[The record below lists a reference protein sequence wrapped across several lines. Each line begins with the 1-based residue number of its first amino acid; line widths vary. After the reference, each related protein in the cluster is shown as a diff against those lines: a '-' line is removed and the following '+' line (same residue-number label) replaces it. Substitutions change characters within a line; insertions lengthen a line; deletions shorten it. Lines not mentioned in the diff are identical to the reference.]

1 MLDELVQGPLVFGTA
16 FVSVDRE
23 AFPALGRHLARRCE
37 QTGRRAIVAAA
48 APVADVWQQLAS
60 RLGVLES
67 ADQPEPRIDGID
79 VAAKLAQ
86 ATMGSVVVVAE
97 HRPTAWGRTI
107 RQQLARLAAD
117 AQNRILLV
125 VMSPPATT
133 GGALGTQP
141 VADSSTRPGAGHPGF
156 GDERR
161 LDDPTRPV
169 ALSIELPGLTPAE
182 CRRWWAAVVAQ
193 DDFVSQPRFGRL
205 AALDQWWQSARERPV
220 AEQARMPRLKGSPGK
235 LLEYARAAEQALTA
249 AQAEALV
256 SAEARQTL
264 IERGLVTCDETGA
277 ITAQDCAAGTALSTA
292 QRRRLAAVLAGGATG
307 RQRAA
312 TPTRVDPW
320 SLIRA
325 CEIYAELGHPAR
337 AERHAHEALRGLG
350 DSVARQDLWLRWE
363 IAVERLTEQE
373 GAARDDAD
381 ALRLE
386 RLLRSAELALE
397 LGDCD
402 RADALVRQGMTI
414 DAERFDVLLLHGRAS
429 TARGDVTTA
438 ALSVSR
444 ALSAAPTTADRARA
458 AGLMATVCQAGGDP
472 EQAAR
477 YALEAVELSAD
488 AATRLEG
495 RNVLGK
501 LVLAR
506 EAWAEAERHFAA
518 DAYEAALAGER
529 EAELRARLNRA
540 IAVLYLGR
548 RDRARTMLEEVMV
561 DGERYS
567 VPRAVAFALSNLA
580 AIAIVQHQYE
590 RALALSEQAIEV
602 RRRIGG
608 RLGMVQPITN
618 LAELRL
624 QLGLV
629 DEAEQGLRF
638 GLQACGQDLPPS
650 RYAYFAKASACVH
663 LARGETGAAAN
674 KIATAISGA
683 TSSGDRAVLAQC
695 HRLNARL
702 ALEDGDL
709 ARARTA
715 LDQAATLRHT
725 TFGEA
730 ELAVLEAM
738 YARASGGPLDDVA
751 REALT
756 LAQRADDPES
766 LRDAH
771 VLLHHAQ
778 LLAGD
783 LAAGQSH
790 LRRALAERD
799 RVAAALP
806 GSVRGRY
813 LARRELAELYE
824 LEANAA
830 TVGGVGMAGAGTG
843 KGRANRRAAS
853 TQVETSAVRPI
864 RRMVGDSPPMRA
876 LRGTIKRVAPTDAT
890 VLITGE
896 TGTGKELVAEA
907 VHRASARRNGPLVKV
922 NCAALVETLLLSELF
937 GHEKGAFT
945 GASARRR
952 GRFEVAEG
960 GTLFLDEIGD
970 ISARTQVA
978 LLRVLQDGTFERV
991 GGCTQLHANVRI
1003 VCATHRDL
1011 KAMVE
1016 RGEFREDLYYRL
1028 CGVALEVPPLCD
1040 RLGDLPRL
1048 AEALLVEANRTSGI
1062 DQKPLSRAA
1071 LQALSRHRWP
1081 GNVRELENALRVAA
1095 LFAAGPKI
1103 ELTDFTENVEGLRH
1117 LGEAPALTGAAGS
1130 APTEPRASGSGN
1142 DTIPPP
1148 SSSTDIVYAEIRG
1161 GTKLADMKRRLEQEC
1176 IARALVESGGNI
1188 TRAADLL
1195 GMKRPRLS
1203 QLVKQYELAKVLEDL
1218 KS

>member
-1 MLDELVQGPLVFGTA
+1 MQGPLLFGTA
-16 FVSVDRE
+16 TVSADPE
-23 AFPALGRHLARRCE
+23 AFPALGRHIARRCE

-48 APVADVWQQLAS
+48 TPVADVWQQLAR
-60 RLGVLES
+60 RLGVLDLGVLDS
-67 ADQPEPRIDGID
+67 STDQPEPRLDGID
-79 VAAKLAQ
+79 VASKLAHQ
-86 ATMGSVVVVAE
+86 AVGAVVVVAE
-97 HRPTAWGRTI
+97 HRSTAWGRTV
-107 RQQLARLAAD
+107 RQQLARLASD
-117 AQNRILLV
+117 GQNRILLV
-125 VMSPPATT
+125 VMSPPT
-133 GGALGTQP
+133 GSSFALGAEP
-141 VADSSTRPGAGHPGF
+141 AADPSRGDGAG
-156 GDERR
+156 DEQR
-161 LDDPTRPV
+161 LDEPTRPV
-169 ALSIELPGLTPAE
+169 ALSLELTGLTPAE
-182 CRRWWAAVVAQ
+182 CRRWWAAVVDQ
-193 DDFVSQPRFGRL
+193 DDFASQPRFGRL
-205 AALDQWWQSARERPV
+205 AVLDQWWHSARERPV
-220 AEQARMPRLKGSPGK
+220 AAQTRLPKLKGGPGK

-249 AQAEALV
+249 PQADALV

-264 IERGLVTCDETGA
+264 IDRGLVTCDETGA
-277 ITAQDCAAGTALSTA
+277 IAAQDWAAGAALTTA
-292 QRRRLAAVLAGGATG
+292 QRRRLAAVLAGGATT
-307 RQRAA
+307 RRRPTAASQVDAWSAMRA
-312 TPTRVDPW
+312 
-320 SLIRA
+320 SEL
-325 CEIYAELGHPAR
+325 YAELGDPDR
-337 AERHAHEALRGLG
+337 AERHAHEALRSQT

-363 IAVERLTEQE
+363 HAIELLSEPQ
-373 GAARDDAD
+373 AAPSDDAA
-381 ALRLE
+381 ALGLE

-438 ALSVSR
+438 ALSLSR
-444 ALSAAPTTADRARA
+444 ALSAAPTNADRARA
-458 AGLMATVCQAGGDP
+458 AGLMATVCQTGGDP

-477 YALEAVELSAD
+477 YAREAVELSAD

-506 EAWAEAERHFAA
+506 EAWAEAEQHFAA
-518 DAYEAALAGER
+518 DAYEGALAGER

-561 DGERYS
+561 DGERYG

-618 LAELRL
+618 LTELRL

-674 KIATAISGA
+674 KIAAAISGA

-695 HRLNARL
+695 HRLSGRL

-709 ARARTA
+709 ALARTA

-738 YARASGGPLDDVA
+738 YARAAGEPLDAPA

-771 VLLHHAQ
+771 LLLHHAK

-783 LAAGQSH
+783 LAASQSH
-790 LRRALAERD
+790 LHRALAERD

-806 GSVRGRY
+806 SAVRGRY

-824 LEANAA
+824 LEAGAP
-830 TVGGVGMAGAGTG
+830 TTPSGV
-843 KGRANRRAAS
+843 KGRATPRAAS
-853 TQVETSAVRPI
+853 AQVDASTQRRA

-890 VLITGE
+890 VLVTGE

-907 VHRASARRNGPLVKV
+907 IHRASTRRSGPLVKV

-945 GASARRR
+945 GASSRRR

-1048 AEALLVEANRTSGI
+1048 SDTLLAEANRTSGI
-1062 DQKPLSRAA
+1062 DRKPLSQAA
-1071 LQALSRHRWP
+1071 LRALGRHRWP

-1095 LFAAGPKI
+1095 LFAVGPKI
-1103 ELTDFTENVEGLRH
+1103 ELSDFTENVEGLRH
-1117 LGEAPALTGAAGS
+1117 IGEATALGDGS
-1130 APTEPRASGSGN
+1130 GGPPNEPRPSRPGG

-1188 TRAADLL
+1188 TRAANLL